1 MEAVGT
7 GPRPM
12 IAISGRCFR
21 MIATP
26 VSREFV
32 FQRTSNEPIV
42 RPRMSMCRI
51 ASWSVSMIR
60 QEILFIRPLF
70 HQSNIE
76 HRRPDRP
83 GVGAAPTPS
92 ADRDEPPDHG
102 SVIGREILDVL
113 DKESHES
120 QRLESDP
127 ASFFIGSIGA
137 QIAIRIRNC
146 SGWIVNRYF
155 DDTG

>member
-7 GPRPM
+7 WPRPM

-60 QEILFIRPLF
+60 QLMRFISPLLYKMDYLGPARTTSWIGGRPRTFQF
-70 HQSNIE
+70 HYSCHNGSLVF
-76 HRRPDRP
+76 RYVLNPD
-83 GVGAAPTPS
+83 
-92 ADRDEPPDHG
+92 
-102 SVIGREILDVL
+102 
-113 DKESHES
+113 SHEGH
-120 QRLESDP
+120 RLDHALSW
-127 ASFFIGSIGA
+127 FGR
-137 QIAIRIRNC
+137 IA
-146 SGWIVNRYF
+146 
-155 DDTG
+155 